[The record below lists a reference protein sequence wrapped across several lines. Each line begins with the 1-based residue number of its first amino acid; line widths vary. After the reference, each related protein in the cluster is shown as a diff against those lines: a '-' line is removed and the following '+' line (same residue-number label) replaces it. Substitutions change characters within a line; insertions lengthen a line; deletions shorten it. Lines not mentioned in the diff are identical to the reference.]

1 MSEIEPLYSEGGR
14 MHQEGYECGFR
25 GMDQDNNPYPE
36 GIWTS
41 EVWSEGWRR
50 GDLERRALSEPILV
64 FPG

>member
-1 MSEIEPLYSEGGR
+1 